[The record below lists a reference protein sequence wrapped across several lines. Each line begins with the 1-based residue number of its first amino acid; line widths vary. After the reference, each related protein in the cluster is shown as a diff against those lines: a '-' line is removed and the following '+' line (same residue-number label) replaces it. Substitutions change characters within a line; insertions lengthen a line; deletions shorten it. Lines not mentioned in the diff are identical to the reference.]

1 MEKWARHYL
10 RTFGVRIFFWEE
22 KKWEGRNESYASPLF
37 FRVGIF
43 VSLSGPTSLPLPP
56 SIISSLTVSPFSEDV
71 GRYPHRHPVSLTP
84 FPSPPFSDPFAG
96 F

>member
-1 MEKWARHYL
+1 MGGAKRIL
-10 RTFGVRIFFWEE
+10 RF
-22 KKWEGRNESYASPLF
+22 PLF

-43 VSLSGPTSLPLPP
+43 VSLSGPTSLPP

-84 FPSPPFSDPFAG
+84 FPSPPFSIPSPAFKGAPPPLHLA
-96 F
+96 